1 VKPPPVRYACPTDV
15 QGAVALLAE
24 HGPEAKVLAGGQS
37 LVPLMSFRLARPS
50 VLVDINR
57 VPGLDTVTTE
67 NGSLV
72 IGAMARQRDVELS
85 DVVADA
91 VPLLPMALRHVGHVA
106 IRNRGTMGGSL
117 AHADPAAELP
127 CVVAAL
133 GGELEVDGPRGTR
146 TIAAQDFFAGTF
158 TTALDPDELLVA
170 VRLPRLPQGT
180 GVAVEELARRH
191 GDFAIAGAVAAV
203 HLAADGTADLVRLG
217 ASGVD
222 SVPVRLHAAE
232 SVLAG
237 RVPTPEVIAA
247 AADTVAGSV
256 HPTDDVH
263 APASYRRD
271 MARLLVERAIGAAI
285 RRSSTGQGAER
296 NGVQA

>member
-1 VKPPPVRYACPTDV
+1 MKPPPVRYARATDARE
-15 QGAVALLAE
+15 AVALLAE
-24 HGPEAKVLAGGQS
+24 HGSEAKVLAGGQS

-57 VPGLDTVTTE
+57 VPGLDTVATD

-85 DVVADA
+85 DVAAAA

-106 IRNRGTMGGSL
+106 IRNRGTVGGSL

-127 CVVAAL
+127 CLVAAL

-158 TTALDPDELLVA
+158 TTALEPDELLVA

-203 HLAADGTADLVRLG
+203 HLAADGTVDLVRLG

-232 SVLAG
+232 AVLAG
-237 RVPTPEVIAA
+237 QAPTAEAIAA
-247 AADTVAGSV
+247 AADTVPASV
-256 HPTDDVH
+256 RPTDDVH

-271 MARLLVERAIGAAI
+271 MARLLVERAIGVAVH
-285 RRSSTGQGAER
+285 RSTER
-296 NGVQA
+296 SGVRA

>member
-1 VKPPPVRYACPTDV
+1 MKPPPVRYTRAGDV
-15 QGAVALLAE
+15 QEAVALLAE
-24 HGPEAKVLAGGQS
+24 HGSEAKVLAGGQS

-57 VPGLDTVTTE
+57 VPGLGGIATD

-85 DVVADA
+85 EVAGAA
-91 VPLLPMALRHVGHVA
+91 VPLLPAALRHVGHVA
-106 IRNRGTMGGSL
+106 IRNRGTVGGSI

-127 CVVAAL
+127 ALVTAL
-133 GGELEVDGPRGTR
+133 GGELVVEGPRGRR
-146 TIAAQDFFAGTF
+146 TIAAQDFFVGTF
-158 TTALDPDELLVA
+158 TTAIEDDELLVG
-170 VRLPRLPQGT
+170 VRLPRLPAGT
-180 GVAVEELARRH
+180 GIAVEELARRH
-191 GDFAIAGAVAAV
+191 GDFAIAGVVAAV
-203 HLAADGTADLVRLG
+203 HLAADGTVDLVRLG

-232 SVLAG
+232 AVLTGQA
-237 RVPTPEVIAA
+237 PTAEVVAA
-247 AADTVAGSV
+247 AADTVAASV

-271 MARLLVERAIGAAI
+271 MARLLVERAVRAAARDGGPRLTEQNGAHA
-285 RRSSTGQGAER
+285 
-296 NGVQA
+296 